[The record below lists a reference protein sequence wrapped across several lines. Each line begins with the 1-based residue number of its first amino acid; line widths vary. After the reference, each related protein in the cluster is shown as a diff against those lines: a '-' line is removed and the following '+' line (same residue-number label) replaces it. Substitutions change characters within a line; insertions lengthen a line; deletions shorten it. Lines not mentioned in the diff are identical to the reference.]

1 MPGVLFSNQLIM
13 LGQKKTKIYRTLP
26 RFSAP
31 PLKCAER
38 NSGAF
43 SKSTLGHAGS
53 GNDFF
58 HGHVRNIPDLGK
70 SPFFSVQ
77 IYAPVGIIRDAKG
90 DVG

>member
-1 MPGVLFSNQLIM
+1 M

-38 NSGAF
+38 NSCTF
-43 SKSTLGHAGS
+43 SESTLSHAGS
-53 GNDFF
+53 SDNFF
-58 HGHVRNIPDLGK
+58 HCHVRNIPNLDEVLLFG
-70 SPFFSVQ
+70 VQ
-77 IYAPVGIIRDAKG
+77 INATGSIIRNAKG